1 MGKKR
6 IILDTNVIISGLGFK
21 SYSRKVIEK
30 TLKYYL
36 WITSDAQIQE
46 LERVLN
52 YPKFDFEEKLKEEI
66 LVFVK
71 ENTIVVSTKTNLN
84 VIKDNKD
91 NFLIT
96 LAVDGKAHI
105 IVSGDKHLLDFEKY
119 KATKIISPRKFI
131 DSI

>member
-6 IILDTNVIISGLGFK
+6 IILDANVIISGLGFK
-21 SYSRKVIEK
+21 SYSKKVIEK

-36 WITSDAQIQE
+36 WITSDTQIQE

-84 VIKDNKD
+84 VIKDIKD
-91 NFLIT
+91 NFFI
-96 LAVDGKAHI
+96 HI
-105 IVSGDKHLLDFEKY
+105 LFRKLLFFDF
-119 KATKIISPRKFI
+119 
-131 DSI
+131 